1 MNFIA
6 SANAFSTA
14 ELNKTP
20 IAFGIFNFTPRKNAW
35 FVDQFSASLEK
46 IVDYRNIYIFL
57 FKTASERLNLNLEE
71 KSLVAVSLV

>member
-20 IAFGIFNFTPRKNAW
+20 IAFGIFNFTPRKKKL
-35 FVDQFSASLEK
+35 DLLIISASLEK

-71 KSLVAVSLV
+71 KSFG